1 MFSKKYEDDEVK
13 NTIME
18 FFENAEIDKNDL
30 PEFVKENNEPK
41 VYAKEIA
48 RFIKLDDDFIE
59 RDELRFELN
68 PSIKTDLFLCEYKVK
83 LNIKFNKNELKE
95 INEEF
100 LIDLYT
106 LKPKV
111 IDKNIEHYFKTKQSS
126 SFEIQTEQQ
135 TDYDNLEEQN
145 KNDDGFINMDKKD
158 YHSALNDKNDINKK
172 SKK

>member
-1 MFSKKYEDDEVK
+1 M
-13 NTIME
+13 
-18 FFENAEIDKNDL
+18 
-30 PEFVKENNEPK
+30 
-41 VYAKEIA
+41 
-48 RFIKLDDDFIE
+48 
-59 RDELRFELN
+59 
-68 PSIKTDLFLCEYKVK
+68 
-83 LNIKFNKNELKE
+83 KE

-111 IDKNIEHYFKTKQSS
+111 IDKNIDYYFETRENS
-126 SFEIQTEQQ
+126 SFETETGKE

-158 YHSALNDKNDINKK
+158 YRSALNDKNDINKK